1 MANTAAIAYERQIA
15 QTGTV
20 PEARADSADPV
31 DLESGDFMSPEAI
44 SRRRKERA
52 RIMGR
57 GPLGF
62 SRKTWPFVKVLVANW
77 MFSLVYYI
85 GMKEII
91 TWRPESWTAIDRLVL
106 MIQCSVYA
114 VVPAVLAIAIVA
126 AQRLNPDMWV
136 GQKVKPNSA
145 LDINTRF
152 ILNTTE
158 QFILF
163 LVGLAGIALYAPHM
177 EGHSIPILTSLF
189 LLGRILFWV
198 GYHTNPYLRAF
209 GFGLTFYPTVGVF
222 IWLLVRMI
230 TGITIP
236 I

>member
-1 MANTAAIAYERQIA
+1 MANTAVIDYERRSGQMGCI
-15 QTGTV
+15 
-20 PEARADSADPV
+20 PEIRRDSAEPV
-31 DLESGDFMSPEAI
+31 DLENGDFMSPD
-44 SRRRKERA
+44 RVRKRQKERA

-57 GPLGF
+57 GPFGF
-62 SRKTWPFVKVLVANW
+62 SRKTWPFVKVLVGNW
-77 MFSLVYYI
+77 IFSLVYYV
-85 GMKEII
+85 GMKQII
-91 TWRPESWTAIDRLVL
+91 PWRPDAWTAIDRLVL
-106 MIQCSVYA
+106 MIQCSILA
-114 VVPAVLAIAIVA
+114 VLPTVLAIAIVA

-163 LVGLAGIALYAPHM
+163 IVGLAGIALYAPHM

-189 LLGRILFWV
+189 LIGRVLFWY
-198 GYHTNPYLRAF
+198 GYHKNPYLRAF
-209 GFGLTFYPTVGVF
+209 GFGLTFYPTCGVF
-222 IWLLVRMI
+222 MWLLIRMF
-230 TGITIP
+230 TGYSLP